1 MKNSRRVQNL
11 ILPIISIL
19 SLIAIWGV
27 TARVMGK
34 EYILP
39 TVELTFS
46 SMLKLFGELRF
57 YRALLFTVLRSL
69 IAFSVSFILAFIF
82 AYFSKKSQVFKKV
95 ISPFISIMRALPTIA
110 IIPIIIVWTNA
121 NTYVTPVVV
130 TMMVVLPTVYVSVYN
145 SIDVVDDNLIET
157 CKLFGL
163 SEREILKKVQIPQIL
178 PPMLLTIG
186 TGISLNLKLMVAAEV
201 LSATSRSI
209 GALLNNA
216 SQLAEVSQML
226 AIVVVAVALSLII
239 EGVFSLLSK
248 KVGKWK

>member
-1 MKNSRRVQNL
+1 MKNSKRVQNL
-11 ILPIISIL
+11 ILPIISVL

-39 TVELTFS
+39 TVESTFS

-69 IAFSVSFILAFIF
+69 IAFSVSFILAFVF
-82 AYFSKKSQVFKKV
+82 AYFSKKSQVFKKI
-95 ISPFISIMRALPTIA
+95 ISPFISIMRALPTVAVILLL
-110 IIPIIIVWTNA
+110 IVWTNS
-121 NTYVTPVVV
+121 YVAPVLV

-163 SEREILKKVQIPQIL
+163 SDREILRKVQIPQIL

-216 SQLAEVSQML
+216 SQLAEVPQML
-226 AIVVVAVALSLII
+226 AIVVVTVALGLII

>member
-1 MKNSRRVQNL
+1 MNSANRKRTLLVSVAV
-11 ILPIISIL
+11 IL
-19 SLIAIWGV
+19 
-27 TARVMGK
+27 
-34 EYILP
+34 
-39 TVELTFS
+39 
-46 SMLKLFGELRF
+46 
-57 YRALLFTVLRSL
+57 LL
-69 IAFSVSFILAFIF
+69 
-82 AYFSKKSQVFKKV
+82 
-95 ISPFISIMRALPTIA
+95 
-110 IIPIIIVWTNA
+110 IVWTNS
-121 NTYVTPVVV
+121 YVAPVLV

-163 SEREILKKVQIPQIL
+163 SDREILRKVQIPQIL

-216 SQLAEVSQML
+216 SQLAEVPQML
-226 AIVVVAVALSLII
+226 AIVVVTVALGLII